1 MNVCFML
8 QQKFSEVSVQIVQ
21 IDGFSISIK
30 TFDPTG
36 RMITMVTDLSQSHIT

>member
-8 QQKFSEVSVQIVQ
+8 QQKFSELSVQ